1 MLARL
6 KQMLIKEFIQ
16 VFRDK
21 RTRFVLF
28 GPPIIQMLV
37 FGYAATFEIH
47 HVPTV
52 VLDLDHSQESRELI
66 SRFSSS
72 PYFDVQ
78 RQLTDYR
85 QIGDL
90 IDQGKATVGLEINA
104 GFAQNLRKGQTAPLQ
119 VIVDATN
126 SNSALIASG
135 YITQIALGFAQDY
148 QQDRIYRISPQMVER
163 MPSVQLEQRPW
174 YNPDLR
180 SRWFFVPGI
189 IGSLTLVLVVTLTA
203 FAVVRERE
211 IGTLEQIMVTPIRPA
226 EFILGKTLPFF
237 LIGLFDVS
245 LIATVGTMWFQIPF
259 RGHILVLFAGAIL
272 FLLCMLGVGLL
283 ISTVSSTQQ
292 QAMVTAFFFIM
303 PAITFSGFGFPISTM
318 PQWLQYLTYLS
329 PLRYFL
335 SRASRHLSERCG
347 HGDPLAPDARDDRL
361 GNQSAHHR
369 CPALPQSARLSLSPQ
384 PSSQSTQYEAYPIRP
399 RQTAQICAH
408 HTACE
413 VGLLGIVD
421 CHLDDDRTTGPSDC
435 ERLFEN
441 RLRIAVTTQRQ
452 VLYANTPANGGQVI
466 VGKLSAR
473 LLSQRELLKLRNLR

>member
-28 GPPIIQMLV
+28 GPPIIQMLI

-126 SNSALIASG
+126 SNTALIASG
-135 YITQIALGFAQDY
+135 YITQIALGFAQEY
-148 QQDRIYRISPQMVER
+148 QQDRIYRLSPQMIER

-180 SRWFFVPGI
+180 SRWFFVPGV

-245 LIATVGTMWFQIPF
+245 LIATVGTLWFQIPF
-259 RGHILVLFAGAIL
+259 RGQILVLFAGAIL
-272 FLLCMLGVGLL
+272 FLLCML
-283 ISTVSSTQQ
+283 
-292 QAMVTAFFFIM
+292 
-303 PAITFSGFGFPISTM
+303 
-318 PQWLQYLTYLS
+318 
-329 PLRYFL
+329 
-335 SRASRHLSERCG
+335 
-347 HGDPLAPDARDDRL
+347 
-361 GNQSAHHR
+361 
-369 CPALPQSARLSLSPQ
+369 
-384 PSSQSTQYEAYPIRP
+384 
-399 RQTAQICAH
+399 
-408 HTACE
+408 
-413 VGLLGIVD
+413 
-421 CHLDDDRTTGPSDC
+421 
-435 ERLFEN
+435 
-441 RLRIAVTTQRQ
+441 
-452 VLYANTPANGGQVI
+452 
-466 VGKLSAR
+466 
-473 LLSQRELLKLRNLR
+473 

>member
-21 RTRFVLF
+21 RTRFILI
-28 GPPIIQMLV
+28 GPPIIQMMV
-37 FGYAATFEIH
+37 FGYAANYEIR

-52 VLDLDHSQESRELI
+52 VLDLDHSQESRELV
-66 SRFSSS
+66 SRFTSS

-78 RQLTDYR
+78 RQLTNSR
-85 QIGDL
+85 QLGDL
-90 IDQGKATVGLEINA
+90 IEQGKTTVGLEIDA
-104 GFAQNLRKGQTAPLQ
+104 GFAQKLRKGQTAPLQ

-126 SNSALIASG
+126 SNTALIASG
-135 YITQIALGFAQDY
+135 YISQIAQGFAQDY
-148 QQDRIYRISPQMVER
+148 QKDRIERIAPQLIEV
-163 MPSVQLEQRPW
+163 MPSVELAPRPW

-189 IGSLTLVLVVTLTA
+189 IGSLTLVLVITLTA

-211 IGTLEQIMVTPIRPA
+211 IGTLEQIMVTPIRPV

-237 LIGLFDVS
+237 LIGLFDVT
-245 LIATVGTMWFQIPF
+245 LIAVVGSLWFQVPF
-259 RGHILVLFAGAIL
+259 RGHISVLATGAVL

-318 PQWLQYLTYLS
+318 PQWMQYCSYLI

-335 SRASRHLSERCG
+335 IVIRGTYLKGVGMDVLWPQMAAMAG
-347 HGDPLAPDARDDRL
+347 L
-361 GNQSAHHR
+361 GFMLLMAAILRFHK
-369 CPALPQSARLSLSPQ
+369 AL
-384 PSSQSTQYEAYPIRP
+384 
-399 RQTAQICAH
+399 
-408 HTACE
+408 
-413 VGLLGIVD
+413 D
-421 CHLDDDRTTGPSDC
+421 
-435 ERLFEN
+435 
-441 RLRIAVTTQRQ
+441 
-452 VLYANTPANGGQVI
+452 
-466 VGKLSAR
+466 
-473 LLSQRELLKLRNLR
+473 

>member
-1 MLARL
+1 MWARL

-21 RTRFVLF
+21 RTRFMLF
-28 GPPIIQMLV
+28 GPPVIQMLM
-37 FGYAATFEIH
+37 FGYAATFEIY

-66 SRFSSS
+66 SRFSSGR
-72 PYFDVQ
+72 YFDVQ

-85 QIGDL
+85 QVGDL
-90 IDQGKATVGLEINA
+90 IERGKATIGLEIHA

-126 SNSALIASG
+126 SNTALIASA
-135 YITQIALGFAQDY
+135 YISQIAFGFAQDY
-148 QQDRIYRISPQMVER
+148 QKDRIYRIAPQMFEAI
-163 MPSVQLEQRPW
+163 PSVRLEQRPW

-211 IGTLEQIMVTPIRPA
+211 IGTLEQIMVTPIRPF
-226 EFILGKTLPFF
+226 EFILGKTLPYF

-245 LIATVGTMWFQIPF
+245 LIATVGTFWFEVPF

-272 FLLCMLGVGLL
+272 FLLSMQGVGLL

-303 PAITFSGFGFPISTM
+303 PAVTFSGFAFPISTM
-318 PQWLQYLTYLS
+318 PMWLQYLTYLS

-335 SRASRHLSERCG
+335 VVLRGTYLKGVGMEILW
-347 HGDPLAPDARDDRL
+347 PQMLAMAAL
-361 GNQSAHHR
+361 GA
-369 CPALPQSARLSLSPQ
+369 
-384 PSSQSTQYEAYPIRP
+384 
-399 RQTAQICAH
+399 
-408 HTACE
+408 
-413 VGLLGIVD
+413 GLLM
-421 CHLDDDRTTGPSDC
+421 
-435 ERLFEN
+435 
-441 RLRIAVTTQRQ
+441 IAVLRFNK
-452 VLYANTPANGGQVI
+452 VLD
-466 VGKLSAR
+466 
-473 LLSQRELLKLRNLR
+473 

>member
-21 RTRFVLF
+21 RTRFLLF
-28 GPPIIQMLV
+28 GPPIIQMV
-37 FGYAATFEIH
+37 IFGYAATFEIH

-52 VLDLDHSQESRELI
+52 VLDLDHSQESRELF

-85 QIGDL
+85 QMGEL

-104 GFAQNLRKGQTAPLQ
+104 GFAQNLRKGQIAPLQ

-126 SNSALIASG
+126 SNTALIASG

-148 QQDRIYRISPQMVER
+148 QKDRIYRIAPQMVEKI
-163 MPSVQLEQRPW
+163 PSVQLESRPW

-237 LIGLFDVS
+237 LIGLFDAS
-245 LIATVGTMWFQIPF
+245 LIATVGTLWFQVPF
-259 RGHILVLFAGAIL
+259 RGHILVLATGVIL

-318 PQWLQYLTYLS
+318 PPWLQYFTYLS

-335 SRASRHLSERCG
+335 DVLRGTYLKGVGMEILWPQMAAMAG
-347 HGDPLAPDARDDRL
+347 L
-361 GNQSAHHR
+361 GF
-369 CPALPQSARLSLSPQ
+369 SLL
-384 PSSQSTQYEAYPIRP
+384 T
-399 RQTAQICAH
+399 
-408 HTACE
+408 
-413 VGLLGIVD
+413 
-421 CHLDDDRTTGPSDC
+421 
-435 ERLFEN
+435 
-441 RLRIAVTTQRQ
+441 IAV
-452 VLYANTPANGGQVI
+452 
-466 VGKLSAR
+466 
-473 LLSQRELLKLRNLR
+473 LRFHKALD

>member
-28 GPPIIQMLV
+28 GPPIIQMLI

-52 VLDLDHSQESRELI
+52 VLDLDHSQESRDLI

-90 IDQGKATVGLEINA
+90 IDRGKATVGLEIDA
-104 GFAQNLRKGQTAPLQ
+104 GFAQKLRKGQTAPLQ

-126 SNSALIASG
+126 SNTALIASG

-148 QQDRIYRISPQMVER
+148 QKDRIYRISPQMLEQ
-163 MPSVQLEQRPW
+163 MPSVQLEPRPW

-180 SRWFFVPGI
+180 SRWFFIPGI
-189 IGSLTLVLVVTLTA
+189 VGSLTLVLVVVLTA

-245 LIATVGTMWFQIPF
+245 LIATVGTLWFQVPF
-259 RGHILVLFAGAIL
+259 RGQILVLFAGATL

-335 SRASRHLSERCG
+335 VVLRGTYLKGVGMEILWPQMA
-347 HGDPLAPDARDDRL
+347 AMAVL
-361 GNQSAHHR
+361 GVSLLTVAVLRFHK
-369 CPALPQSARLSLSPQ
+369 AL
-384 PSSQSTQYEAYPIRP
+384 
-399 RQTAQICAH
+399 
-408 HTACE
+408 
-413 VGLLGIVD
+413 D
-421 CHLDDDRTTGPSDC
+421 
-435 ERLFEN
+435 
-441 RLRIAVTTQRQ
+441 
-452 VLYANTPANGGQVI
+452 
-466 VGKLSAR
+466 
-473 LLSQRELLKLRNLR
+473 

>member
-28 GPPIIQMLV
+28 GPPIIQMV
-37 FGYAATFEIH
+37 IFGYAATFEVH

-52 VLDLDHSQESRELI
+52 VLDLDHSQESRDLI

-78 RQLTDYR
+78 RQLTDHR
-85 QIGDL
+85 QIGEL

-126 SNSALIASG
+126 SNTALIASG

-148 QQDRIYRISPQMVER
+148 QRDRINRITPQMIEQI
-163 MPSVQLEQRPW
+163 PSVQLEQRPW

-237 LIGLFDVS
+237 LIGLFDAS
-245 LIATVGTMWFQIPF
+245 LIATVGTLWFQVPF
-259 RGHILVLFAGAIL
+259 RGHILVLATGAIL

-335 SRASRHLSERCG
+335 GVLRGTYLKGVGMEILWPEMTAMAGLGFSL
-347 HGDPLAPDARDDRL
+347 LA
-361 GNQSAHHR
+361 
-369 CPALPQSARLSLSPQ
+369 
-384 PSSQSTQYEAYPIRP
+384 
-399 RQTAQICAH
+399 
-408 HTACE
+408 
-413 VGLLGIVD
+413 
-421 CHLDDDRTTGPSDC
+421 
-435 ERLFEN
+435 
-441 RLRIAVTTQRQ
+441 IAV
-452 VLYANTPANGGQVI
+452 
-466 VGKLSAR
+466 
-473 LLSQRELLKLRNLR
+473 LRFHKALD